1 MKRKLVAAIACRNK
15 GSRLYGKPLQ
25 NLDVEDGITVIDNII
40 DHLNKIE
47 IIDEI
52 VLGIANGIEN
62 EVYIEIAKNKK
73 IQFIKGDENDVLQ
86 RLIKCGEKVN
96 ATDIFRITSESP
108 FMYYQSVKN
117 LWELY
122 LNKKL
127 DAIFQD
133 DIVDGCGFEIIS
145 MEALKT
151 SHLRGDEKHRSELCT
166 LFIRENPDKFNVVKV
181 KASEKLNRKD
191 LRLTVDNPEDLIV
204 CRELYQQFK
213 HQAPKLN
220 IHSLIDYL
228 DANPHLKDL
237 VSKYTEDGYNTMYI

>member
-145 MEALKT
+145 MKALKT

-213 HQAPKLN
+213 DQAPKLN